1 MDLPQQIDHRIHS
14 RGEAIY
20 KELLIQSY
28 KEDVTADELSDSP
41 IHSLLT
47 KTTLLVLHH
56 TYRQHF
62 TPLIHIVLHELETH
76 AKNMDEKTV
85 AINVSLLTMMV
96 TVRKGS
102 RVEDFKPI
110 IARIQELTKLVF
122 SSKANTYSNYLYTQ
136 LLRAIIGTL
145 NHGSLEVAV
154 SGGRVILDTLN
165 NFQDIELIYGFY
177 LSLAKLGWPN
187 YTQICL
193 PYIIKY
199 SSAHFNSH
207 PYETVLFLSEVL
219 STDALNLTS
228 GSLSSSLTP
237 EGLLRFPTAAAAGKG
252 KKSMVEGILDILS
265 KSYDWE
271 KERDTLNATDM
282 KVSALLH

>member
-1 MDLPQQIDHRIHS
+1 MEQQIDHRIHS

-20 KELLIQSY
+20 KELLVQSY
-28 KEDVTADELSDSP
+28 KEDVAPNDLSDSP
-41 IHSLLT
+41 IHNLLT
-47 KTTLLVLHH
+47 KTTLLTLHH

-62 TPLIHIVLHELETH
+62 TPIIQIVLNELETQM
-76 AKNMDEKTV
+76 KNSKKMDEKTL
-85 AINVSLLTMMV
+85 AITVSLLTMIV

-110 IARIQELTKLVF
+110 IARIQELTKLIF

-136 LLRAIIGTL
+136 VLRSIIGSL

-154 SGGRVILDTLN
+154 SGGRVILETLN

-193 PYIIKY
+193 SYIIKY
-199 SSAHFNSH
+199 SSTHFNAY
-207 PYETVLFLSEVL
+207 PYETILFLSEVL
-219 STDALNLTS
+219 STDALALNS
-228 GSLSSSLTP
+228 GSLSSFLTP
-237 EGLLRFPTAAAAGKG
+237 EGLLRFPSAAKG

-265 KSYDWE
+265 KEYDWK

-282 KVSALLH
+282 KVRV